1 MLKRVVTGAVIFVLM
16 CVGIVFQGW
25 VLRLM
30 LLAAALTSMNEMYR
44 AMKKSGARPVEWAGY
59 FSCALAA
66 FLQAASAEFARAQA
80 SAESAS
86 GSWAAAL
93 NRVLPLEGVNAPAAA
108 LAAGLLLGLTAV
120 VLRGKVDYDSLTAT
134 VVPMAYPGFLFS
146 LMFSL
151 QDFAPAALA
160 TAALMLSFFLASV
173 NDVFALFSGMAFG
186 RHRLSPEISP
196 KKTIEGSVG
205 GLIASVA
212 FAALIAVVVDRL
224 QGSMPFALPCGFGAA
239 GAEKVSFPPMA
250 FAALGLVAGVF
261 SQAGD
266 LTASLVKRR
275 FGVKDYGPIF
285 PGHGGM
291 MDRFDGILFCAA
303 AVWMFFHLFR
313 F

>member
-16 CVGIVFQGW
+16 CVGIVLQGW

-66 FLQAASAEFARAQA
+66 FLQAASAEFARAD
-80 SAESAS
+80 S

-134 VVPMAYPGFLFS
+134 VVPMVYPGFLFS

-151 QDFAPAALA
+151 QDFAPTALA

-173 NDVFALFSGMAFG
+173 NDVFALFSGMALG
-186 RHRLSPEISP
+186 RHKLSPEISP

-212 FAALIAVVVDRL
+212 FAVLIAVVVDRL
-224 QGSMPFALPCGFGAA
+224 QGSMSFALPCGFGAA
-239 GAEKVSFPPMA
+239 GAEEVSFPPLA

-275 FGVKDYGPIF
+275 FGVKDYGTIF